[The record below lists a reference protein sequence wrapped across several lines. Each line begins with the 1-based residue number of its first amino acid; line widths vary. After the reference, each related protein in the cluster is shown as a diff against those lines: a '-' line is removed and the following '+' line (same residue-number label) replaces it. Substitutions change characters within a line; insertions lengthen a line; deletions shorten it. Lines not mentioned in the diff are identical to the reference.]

1 MQKRDVL
8 FSIASKKPWFSQESE
23 IITHHLYLSPIV
35 TQLIPLL
42 HQENFIQRK
51 VASCI
56 YQDFYLASP
65 TLGVGLYWLIYNVG
79 ICFSSSVQ
87 ILASVR
93 SDVAHLRSA
102 AETVLRWLWRN
113 VSILFGVMLLLVVAP
128 NEDELAWL

>member
-1 MQKRDVL
+1 MQKRAVL
-8 FSIASKKPWFSQESE
+8 FSIACKKPWVSQESE
-23 IITHHLYLSPIV
+23 IITHHLYLSPTV

-56 YQDFYLASP
+56 NQDFYLASP